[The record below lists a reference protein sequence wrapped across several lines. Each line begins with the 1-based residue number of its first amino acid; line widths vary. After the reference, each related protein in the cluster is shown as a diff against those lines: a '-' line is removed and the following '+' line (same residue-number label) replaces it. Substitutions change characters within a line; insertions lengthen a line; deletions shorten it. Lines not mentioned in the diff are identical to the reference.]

1 MKDSWQRKKI
11 TIFTPLHA
19 LDLETWYK
27 VTGTSRAGRENQWVS
42 IQKVLKENFKDCN
55 RNEYGKH
62 LYILYIYQILNIN
75 YKEIEQS
82 NMVNANY

>member
-27 VTGTSRAGRENQWVS
+27 VTAQEQAEKISGLAYRKCWKK
-42 IQKVLKENFKDCN
+42 ILKTAT
-55 RNEYGKH
+55 GM
-62 LYILYIYQILNIN
+62 
-75 YKEIEQS
+75 
-82 NMVNANY
+82 NMVNIYTYCIYIKYWTLITKKLNNQTW